1 MSSESGKEYVETVLS
16 YFSSSAILFDNY
28 THYAYDDGTME
39 IDHPEND
46 FSREL
51 NSLDFLLS
59 NHALRWGYFIILAGV
74 ILFVIF
80 TGKRQQKIMPTV
92 SSNDNSSLEFT
103 ETIARL
109 YLKQNQHNKLIVHM
123 ENIFKNKIKSRYYIA
138 SSEEEVYVRRIAQ
151 KSGVE
156 KSEIQ
161 DILNLFKGGANLT
174 GVSDEYLVNLYKKL
188 NNFYKKAK

>member
-1 MSSESGKEYVETVLS
+1 M
-16 YFSSSAILFDNY
+16 
-28 THYAYDDGTME
+28 
-39 IDHPEND
+39 ND
-46 FSREL
+46 Y
-51 NSLDFLLS
+51 NTLDFLLS
-59 NHALRWGYFIILAGV
+59 NVALRWGYFIILVGV
-74 ILFVIF
+74 LLFVIF

-138 SSEEEVYVRRIAQ
+138 YSEEEAYVRRIAQ

-174 GVSDEYLVNLYKKL
+174 SVSDEYLVNLYKKL
-188 NNFYKKAK
+188 NNFYKKSK